1 MRGFLFALSA
11 VLGALGVFASTAAAD
26 APMIAN
32 TTYAATGAP
41 VVTDTRTAGPNTVV
55 TESVPAVYGGDVT
68 GPYVVTLTAVF
79 QSDGSFTAHGTSVC
93 TGCTIG
99 GRTGDFSTVTNLRGP
114 SLFFGI
120 TGHFTITSASGGLAG
135 LHGEADYASN
145 ALGGTVTL
153 SYHFDP

>member
-1 MRGFLFALSA
+1 MRSFLFALSA

-32 TTYAATGAP
+32 GTYAATGAP
-41 VVTDTRTAGPNTVV
+41 VVTDTFTAGPNTVV

-68 GPYVVTLTAVF
+68 GPYIVTLTVVF
-79 QSDGSFTAHGTSVC
+79 KSDGSFTAHGTTIC
-93 TGCTIG
+93 TDCTIG

-114 SLFFGI
+114 SPFGL

-135 LHGEADYASN
+135 LHGEADYAGS
-145 ALGGTVTL
+145 AFGGTFTL